1 MKIIRIDEEE
11 GNAHCVMAT
20 VEDMLQQIHG
30 RSDAEPIVIK
40 YRKEAMSGD
49 YENLKEVSKKYVPGL
64 IEFAKSDE
72 VEVTYKIRNPED
84 DDNWWDKDEWDE
96 EKWDEDEEDEEET

>member
-30 RSDAEPIVIK
+30 QSDAEPIVIK

-64 IEFAKSDE
+64 IDFAKSDE
-72 VEVTYKIRNPED
+72 VEVTYKIRKSDED
-84 DDNWWDKDEWDE
+84 DENEDDQWWD
-96 EKWDEDEEDEEET
+96 DEDEEDEEET